1 VEGHRNGMVLSI
13 TGELDLLTAAQSA
26 IMVFLKDTIPDNSQ
40 AIPFTH
46 PSTDTHPW
54 VSQIREEQ
62 LVAAPITDEGIAFPE
77 TVNFVGKGGK
87 LFEVWE
93 PIDGAASVVAKFLED
108 TYLHDMITI
117 QNGAAD
123 VHCHVDYR
131 SGTLKFISYRD
142 VPLKSDIHFKIFTTR
157 GLDDHPSF
165 CIARAMYRKHHMH
178 WKMTSFRITR

>member
-1 VEGHRNGMVLSI
+1 MTTKLGVTGDTTVDRRIEARYSKYGLIWERLEGVTGLQRLTQGLVDTKNDWENFSRKLDKLGAAIVEGHRNGMVLSI

-77 TVNFVGKGGK
+77 TVNFVGKEG
-87 LFEVWE
+87 
-93 PIDGAASVVAKFLED
+93 
-108 TYLHDMITI
+108 
-117 QNGAAD
+117 
-123 VHCHVDYR
+123 
-131 SGTLKFISYRD
+131 
-142 VPLKSDIHFKIFTTR
+142 
-157 GLDDHPSF
+157 
-165 CIARAMYRKHHMH
+165 
-178 WKMTSFRITR
+178 